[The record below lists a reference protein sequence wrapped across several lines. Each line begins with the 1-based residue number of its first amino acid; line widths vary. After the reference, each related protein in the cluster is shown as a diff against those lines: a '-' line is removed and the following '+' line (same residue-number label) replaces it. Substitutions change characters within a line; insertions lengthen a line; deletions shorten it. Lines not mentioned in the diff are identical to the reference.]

1 MKKAISVLICL
12 QFVLT
17 VFYPIGVCISSLFGY
32 EFVLISPLV
41 FAIITA
47 IFSVCVVILDLCFKH
62 ILENKA
68 ICALLSV
75 SLPLSLINALLY
87 MLASHG
93 KLVVASVFIIIVCC
107 GILSIKHGKP
117 LAIKVI
123 ALILSAIMFLPVGFF
138 GFIAVTFG
146 VIGQNTVV
154 QTVKSPNGNYTA
166 EVIDS
171 DQGALGGDTIVN
183 VHEKSVID
191 FLIFKVEKKPQRVY
205 LGPWGAFKDMQIY
218 WKNDGCLV
226 INSAEY
232 EIK

>member
-1 MKKAISVLICL
+1 
-12 QFVLT
+12 
-17 VFYPIGVCISSLFGY
+17 
-32 EFVLISPLV
+32 
-41 FAIITA
+41 
-47 IFSVCVVILDLCFKH
+47 
-62 ILENKA
+62 
-68 ICALLSV
+68 
-75 SLPLSLINALLY
+75 

-93 KLVVASVFIIIVCC
+93 KWVVASVFITIVCC
-107 GILSIKHGKP
+107 SILSIKHGKP
-117 LAIKVI
+117 LVIKVI
-123 ALILSAIMFLPVGFF
+123 ALILSVLMFLPVGFF

-146 VIGQNTVV
+146 FIGQNTVV

-171 DQGALGGDTIVN
+171 DQGALGGDTIVC
-183 VHEKSVID
+183 VYEKSVID